1 MEKIFFQ
8 NDNKEYKCNILKVSE
23 HIIKLAFENAYPSDI
38 ITNGFEIH
46 NEHNNTNMSGDYY
59 HSFNTVYREL
69 DSCSVL
75 LSDNGD
81 VYVEP
86 VVPDPEP
93 IPEPTEEELAAQKLA
108 EFNIEKENK
117 IYEMRSACETT
128 IEKGITT
135 SEGKTYSYTVQDQS
149 NILNAMNLAKSTGLE
164 VPYHA
169 DGESCSLYTYDDIA
183 SIYMQ
188 EQMNLT
194 KNQTYFNQLKLYI
207 ESVTDVKD
215 IDLIKDIYYGT
226 DLTGKYLD
234 KYNEIMTQSEKVIQK
249 LVSTN

>member
-1 MEKIFFQ
+1 MEKIKFLKDSMLYTCDLTPIK
-8 NDNKEYKCNILKVSE
+8 NGVYKITSDTLP
-23 HIIKLAFENAYPSDI
+23 AENVVLS
-38 ITNGFEIH
+38 GFEIL
-46 NEHNNTNMSGDYY
+46 NENNFSVMSD
-59 HSFNTVYREL
+59 
-69 DSCSVL
+69 CSNFTTKYKE
-75 LSDNGD
+75 SDGNSIYVSTGEI
-81 VYVEP
+81 YVEP
-86 VVPDPEP
+86 AVPDPEP

-135 SEGKTYSYTVQDQS
+135 SDGKKYSYTVQDQS
-149 NILNAMNLAKSTGLE
+149 NILNAMNLAKATGLE

-183 SIYMQ
+183 SIYIQ

-215 IDLIKDIYYGT
+215 IDLIKNIYYGT

-234 KYNEIMTQSEKVIQK
+234 KYNEIMVQSEKVIQE

>member
-1 MEKIFFQ
+1 MEKIRFLN
-8 NDNKEYKCNILKVSE
+8 NDTIYDVQLSFLRENIVKIQFTSIPSE
-23 HIIKLAFENAYPSDI
+23 KFYLSGFKLL
-38 ITNGFEIH
+38 
-46 NEHNNTNMSGDYY
+46 NEHNLSVMGDFSLFTTKYKDTDEENTIY
-59 HSFNTVYREL
+59 
-69 DSCSVL
+69 
-75 LSDNGD
+75 LSTGE

-108 EFNIEKENK
+108 EFNMEKENK
-117 IYEMRSACETT
+117 IYEMRDACETT
-128 IEKGITT
+128 IENGITT

-207 ESVTDVKD
+207 ESVTNVKD
-215 IDLIKDIYYGT
+215 IDLIKNIYYGT
-226 DLTGKYLD
+226 DLTGKYSD

-249 LVSTN
+249 LVSIN

>member
-1 MEKIFFQ
+1 M
-8 NDNKEYKCNILKVSE
+8 
-23 HIIKLAFENAYPSDI
+23 
-38 ITNGFEIH
+38 
-46 NEHNNTNMSGDYY
+46 
-59 HSFNTVYREL
+59 
-69 DSCSVL
+69 
-75 LSDNGD
+75 
-81 VYVEP
+81 
-86 VVPDPEP
+86 
-93 IPEPTEEELAAQKLA
+93 AAQKLA

-135 SEGKTYSYTVQDQS
+135 SEGTTYSYTVQDQS

-169 DGESCSLYTYDDIA
+169 DGESCSLYTYDDIT

-207 ESVTDVKD
+207 ESVADVED
-215 IDLIKDIYYGT
+215 IDLIKNIYYGT

-249 LVSTN
+249 LVSIN

>member
-1 MEKIFFQ
+1 MEIIKFKN
-8 NDNKEYKCNILKVSE
+8 NDNIIEATLLPVKEGVV
-23 HIIKLAFENAYPSDI
+23 KLIFTSIPEKSIYLS
-38 ITNGFEIH
+38 GFNLL
-46 NEHNNTNMSGDYY
+46 NEHNYAIMGDYASY
-59 HSFNTVYREL
+59 TTEYKITDEENTCYISTGE
-69 DSCSVL
+69 
-75 LSDNGD
+75 

-86 VVPDPEP
+86 VIPEPEP

-108 EFNIEKENK
+108 EFKMEKENK
-117 IYEMRSACETT
+117 IYEVRDACETT
-128 IEKGITT
+128 IKNGITT
-135 SEGKTYSYTVQDQS
+135 SDGKKYSYTVQDQS
-149 NILNAMNLAKSTGLE
+149 NILNAMNLAKATGLE

-215 IDLIKDIYYGT
+215 IDLIKNIYYGT

-234 KYNEIMTQSEKVIQK
+234 KYNEIMAQSEKVIQK

>member
-1 MEKIFFQ
+1 MEKIRFLN
-8 NDNKEYKCNILKVSE
+8 NDTIYDVQLSFLRENIVKIKFTSIPSE
-23 HIIKLAFENAYPSDI
+23 KFYLSGFKLL
-38 ITNGFEIH
+38 
-46 NEHNNTNMSGDYY
+46 NEHNLSVMGDFSLFTTKYKDTDEENTIY
-59 HSFNTVYREL
+59 
-69 DSCSVL
+69 
-75 LSDNGD
+75 LSTGEI
-81 VYVEP
+81 YVEP
-86 VVPDPEP
+86 VVPEPEP
-93 IPEPTEEELAAQKLA
+93 IPEQTEEELAAQKLA

-135 SEGKTYSYTVQDQS
+135 SEGTTYSYTVQDQS

-169 DGESCSLYTYDDIA
+169 DGESCSLYTYDDIT

-207 ESVTDVKD
+207 ESVADVED
-215 IDLIKDIYYGT
+215 IDLIKNIYYGT

-249 LVSTN
+249 LVSIN